1 MQPTAGSS
9 AEVRLFN
16 RDFTLLWQGQLVSQ
30 LGSQAFL
37 VATMYWMMEAT
48 GSASLVG
55 VVMML
60 SALPMVLLGPLGGTL
75 ADRRARVP
83 ILVVCDA
90 VSGVAVL
97 SLAGLLLSGRA
108 STGLTVAWLFA
119 VVAAVGCVRAF
130 FLPAVT
136 AAVPDLVPA
145 ASLPA
150 ANSLFQLSSQGS
162 TVLGQALGGV
172 LYRLLGAPWLFVADG
187 VSYLLSAASESFIR
201 QPAVAKGPRKKPAAV
216 FAEYARDTGEG
227 FAYLRRRP
235 GLLALLVAASA
246 VNFFLMPVFVLLPFY
261 VEQRLGAGAAWYGFL
276 LSGLSAGSIAGSV
289 IAGLL
294 RLTQR
299 RRGALMVASFFA
311 ASVLLGLLGV
321 ATSRYLAL
329 TLLTAAGL
337 ASGLINVHVITLFQ
351 TATPPELRG
360 RVLSLVIAL
369 GGAVTPLGMLVGGVL
384 GDVTGMRLAAIFV
397 GCGAAATATVSIATA
412 QSAFRALLGGDG
424 PAGDEGED
432 EP

>member
-1 MQPTAGSS
+1 MQPDAAQT

-16 RDFTLLWQGQLVSQ
+16 RDFALLWQGQLVSQ

-37 VATMYWMMEAT
+37 VATMYWTMEAT

-60 SALPMVLLGPLGGTL
+60 SALPMVLLGPFGGTL

-83 ILVVCDA
+83 ILVVCDL
-90 VSGVAVL
+90 VSGAVVL
-97 SLAGLLLSGRA
+97 SLAGLMLSGRG
-108 STGLTVAWLFA
+108 STGLTMVWLLA
-119 VVAAVGCVRAF
+119 VVAVLGCVRAF
-130 FLPAVT
+130 FQPAVT
-136 AAVPDLVPA
+136 AAVPDLVPP
-145 ASLPA
+145 SKLPA
-150 ANSLFQLSSQGS
+150 ANSLIQLSSQGS
-162 TVLGQALGGV
+162 TVLGQAVGGV
-172 LYRLLGAPWLFVADG
+172 LYRLLGAPLLFVADG

-201 QPAVAKGPRKKPAAV
+201 QPPVAKGPRKKPAAV
-216 FAEYARDTGEG
+216 LAEYVRDTGEG

-235 GLLALLVAASA
+235 GLVALLVAASA

-261 VEQRLGAGAAWYGFL
+261 VEQSLGAGAAWYGFL

-289 IAGLL
+289 AAGLL
-294 RLTQR
+294 RLPER
-299 RRGALMVASFFA
+299 HRGALLVGSFFA

-329 TLLTAAGL
+329 ALLTAAGL

-369 GGAVTPLGMLVGGVL
+369 AGAVTPLGMLVGGVL
-384 GDVTGMRLAAIFV
+384 GDLTGKSLAAIFI
-397 GCGAAATATVSIATA
+397 GCGAAATATVAVATTR
-412 QSAFRALLGGDG
+412 SAFRALVGGEAS
-424 PAGDEGED
+424 PEA
-432 EP
+432 